1 METAKK
7 KENERMWWCAAFQ
20 NGDAVVVEAGVV
32 THLASRKRVPLEHS
46 YAPVPLATRTATR
59 TRTPNLNAFP

>member
-1 METAKK
+1 MG
-7 KENERMWWCAAFQ
+7 AAFQ